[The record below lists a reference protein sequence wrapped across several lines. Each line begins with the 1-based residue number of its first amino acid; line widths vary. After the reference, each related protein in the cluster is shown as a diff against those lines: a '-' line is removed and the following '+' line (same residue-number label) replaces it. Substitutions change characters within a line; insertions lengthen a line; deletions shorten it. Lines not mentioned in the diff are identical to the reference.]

1 MEMQF
6 DRNKLKAVV
15 MMALNKCPPERVGAV
30 KLHKILY
37 FFDMLSYIQT
47 GVGAVGATYRK
58 RPFGPTCEPLLG
70 ALREM
75 EGDGQI
81 TIGQSEYFGYRK
93 TEYRPL
99 GSADFS
105 VFSEPQAALLGDVI
119 DFVCLDHSAA
129 TISEYSH
136 QAPWE
141 AVEFGDVIPYATAYW
156 LLPMQVSPEAFERTE
171 QGAAEVE
178 KARSDADAVDFGTYR
193 DFRARVLSKAG
204 VADPRGA

>member
-15 MMALNKCPPERVGAV
+15 LTALNRCPSERVGAV

-37 FFDMLSYIQT
+37 FFDMLSFIQT

-75 EGDGQI
+75 EREGQVV
-81 TIGQSEYFGYRK
+81 IGHSDYYGYRK
-93 TEYRPL
+93 TDYRPL
-99 GSADFS
+99 VAPDS
-105 VFSEPQAALLGDVI
+105 ALLSKAQEDLLSDVI
-119 DFVCLDHSAA
+119 DFVCLEYSAS

-141 AVEFGDVIPYATAYW
+141 AVEFGDVIPYASAYF

-178 KARSDADAVDFGTYR
+178 KARSDANAVDFGTYR

-204 VADPRGA
+204 VADPRGT